1 MRTGAE
7 FIDMNLS
14 DQRYAMAL
22 LDAMRTER
30 KISLSGLRS
39 YSEVAPNSF
48 IKWRDGSRSP
58 SLSSFIR
65 LAESFGFEILMVRRA
80 SGDDGEERYELRDQS
95 GALNVLESERCARRM
110 SFGEMEAKSGISTTA
125 FYAWRSCERSP
136 LLCNAV
142 AIAETFGFRIIMRRK
157 STAPLP
163 TLSKQ

>member
-1 MRTGAE
+1 
-7 FIDMNLS
+7 MNLS
-14 DQRYAMAL
+14 DQRHAMAL

-80 SGDDGEERYELRDQS
+80 SGSGEERYELRDQS

-157 STAPLP
+157 VAAPDS
-163 TLSKQ
+163 TLSEQ

>member
-1 MRTGAE
+1 MRTDAE

-14 DQRYAMAL
+14 DQRHAMAL
-22 LDAMRTER
+22 LDVMRTEK

-39 YSEVAPNSF
+39 FSEVAPNSF

-65 LAESFGFEILMVRRA
+65 LAASFGFEILMVRRA
-80 SGDDGEERYELRDQS
+80 SGAGEERYELRDQS
-95 GALNVLESERCARRM
+95 RALNVLESERCQRRM

-157 STAPLP
+157 GTAPDS
-163 TLSKQ
+163 TLSEQ